1 MLLMKSF
8 YRTAALTFLLIQSS
22 QSFAQYTK
30 LFEFDYPT
38 GSHPTASLIGDSTY
52 LYGVTRDRSNIFRI
66 KYDGTDFEN
75 LYFVS
80 GSEGNTTCGTLYS
93 DGIYLYGTSQYGGP
107 HSAGSVFKIM
117 KDGSNFS
124 VVYGFDG
131 MQGDGEYPTGSVIS
145 DGIYLYGMTAGSPA
159 ISYGTIFKVR
169 KDGTDFNV
177 LHTFASIP
185 SDGIAPQGSLVSDGT
200 YLYGMTRY
208 GGTNDN
214 GVIFRIQPD
223 GSDYTLLKIFS
234 NATGAQ
240 PWGDLMFDGTYLYG
254 MTGNYGPG
262 GYGTV
267 FKMKPDGTDYTV
279 LRSFTSGNGP
289 NGSEPHGSL
298 ILEGTTLYGMTRH
311 GGHNYAF
318 GNVFSVET
326 DGTGYQDMY
335 NFSDQDGDAPLG
347 SLFLKDSDL
356 YGMTY
361 KGGAYTY
368 GVIFKLDKSAK
379 VTLGLSDLEK
389 ETPFSVSPN
398 PASDV
403 LHIELGSLEGNQ
415 EYNITNSIG
424 EQVLKGNLGADQL
437 ISVSNLDRGVYFLKI
452 NHQSVKII
460 RN

>member
-1 MLLMKSF
+1 MKPVFGIALLVF
-8 YRTAALTFLLIQSS
+8 FLLSTS
-22 QSFAQYTK
+22 QTFAQYTK

-52 LYGVTRDRSNIFRI
+52 LYGLTRDRSNIFRI

-80 GSEGNTTCGTLYS
+80 GSQGNTTCGSLYS
-93 DGIYLYGTSQYGGP
+93 DGLYLYGTAQFGGP
-107 HSAGSVFKIM
+107 HNGGSVFKIR
-117 KDGSNFS
+117 KDGSDFS
-124 VVYGFDG
+124 VVYGFGG
-131 MQGDGEYPTGSVIS
+131 MQGDGEQPTGSVIS
-145 DGIYLYGMTAGSPA
+145 DGVYLYGLTGGYAA
-159 ISYGTIFKVR
+159 ISYGTIFKVK
-169 KDGTDFNV
+169 KDGTDFSV

-185 SDGIAPQGSLVSDGT
+185 SDGEAPQGSLVSDGT

-214 GVIFRIQPD
+214 GVIFRIKPD

-234 NATGAQ
+234 NTTGAQ

-254 MTGNYGPG
+254 MNSNYGPG
-262 GYGTV
+262 GYGAV
-267 FKMKPDGTDYTV
+267 FKLKPDGTDYTV

-298 ILEGTTLYGMTRH
+298 ILEGTTLYGMTRL
-311 GGHNYAF
+311 GGHNYAE
-318 GNVFSVET
+318 GNVFSIET

-335 NFSDQDGDAPLG
+335 NFSDSDGDAPVG
-347 SLFLKDSDL
+347 SLFLKDSNL

-361 KGGAYTY
+361 KGGAYHY
-368 GVIFKLDKSAK
+368 GVIFKLNKDAK
-379 VTLGLSDLEK
+379 VTLGLSDLEN
-389 ETPFSVSPN
+389 EAVIRISPN

-403 LHIELGSLEGNQ
+403 LHVESGGLESNQ
-415 EYNITNSIG
+415 EYELTNAIG
-424 EQVLKGNLGADQL
+424 EQVLIGVLGPDQL
-437 ISVSNLDRGVYFLKI
+437 IPVSNLDWGVYFLKI
-452 NHQSVKII
+452 NHQSVKFI

>member
-1 MLLMKSF
+1 MKPLF
-8 YRTAALTFLLIQSS
+8 GTAFLAISLVLTS
-22 QSFAQYTK
+22 QTFAQYTK

-52 LYGVTRDRSNIFRI
+52 MYGVTKDRSNIFRI
-66 KYDGTDFEN
+66 KYDGTGFEN

-80 GSEGNTTCGTLYS
+80 GTEGNTTCGSLYS
-93 DGIYLYGTSQYGGP
+93 DGVFLYGTAQYGGP
-107 HSAGSVFKIM
+107 HNAGSVFKIM

-124 VVYGFDG
+124 VVYGFG
-131 MQGDGEYPTGSVIS
+131 ATMTDGEQPTGSVIS
-145 DGIYLYGMTAGSPA
+145 DGIYLYGMTSGYPA
-159 ISYGTIFKVR
+159 VSYGTIFKVK
-169 KDGTDFNV
+169 KDGTNFSV

-185 SDGIAPQGSLVSDGT
+185 SDGEAPQGSLVSDGT

-208 GGTNDN
+208 GGANAN
-214 GVIFRIQPD
+214 GVIFRIKPD

-240 PWGDLMFDGTYLYG
+240 PWGDLIFDGTYLYG
-254 MTGNYGPG
+254 MNGNYGPG

-267 FKMKPDGTDYTV
+267 FKLKPDGTDYTV

-289 NGSEPHGSL
+289 NGSEAHGSL
-298 ILEGTTLYGMTRH
+298 IMEGTTLYGMTRH

-318 GNVFSVET
+318 GNVFSIET
-326 DGTGYQDMY
+326 DGTAYQDMF
-335 NFSDQDGDAPLG
+335 NFSDQDGDSPLG
-347 SLFLKDSDL
+347 SLFLKDSSL

-361 KGGAYTY
+361 KGGAYMY

-389 ETPFSVSPN
+389 GTSISISPN
-398 PASDV
+398 PVSDV
-403 LHIELGSLEGNQ
+403 LCVESGSLEGNL
-415 EYNITNSIG
+415 EYDITNAIG
-424 EQVLKGNLGADQL
+424 EQVLKGILGADQL

-452 NHQSVKII
+452 NHQLLKFI